1 MGTFK
6 RLVPVAVAL
15 LLKIGITVAF
25 YCYPGR
31 ELLNIEENE
40 GLRCFTFVD
49 IILFVLTMVHFITAS
64 TMDPGIFP
72 RVPPEEVVEDDLMP
86 LYKNININN
95 VAVQMKWCST
105 CKFYRPPRS
114 SHCSVCDN
122 CVQDFDHH
130 CPWLGNCIGRRNYRF
145 FCWYLAT
152 LFWIQKL
159 YALFFYFRIVFKFVS
174 SKKTLHMVFTFTCS
188 LVYIFV
194 AKKDEDFSATKKEV
208 VISIIICSLVF
219 LLFLFV
225 CGLTMFHTYLITNG
239 RTTYEQFSA
248 RYPKESPFD
257 QGCSFNWHRTFCNS
271 IPPSVINNLPS
282 FQVTNPHAFHDGE
295 TNGRAKNYIVRKDH
309 NTSQVVKLIGNEQI
323 ESVSIGSCNDI
334 GHSEMDLRASQSQGN
349 LSLANLPNGIAV
361 SIQNLAVQT
370 QKSGLVC
377 SLPEAEEYTN
387 ANANSKQDDIGTGHR
402 DLL

>member
-31 ELLNIEENE
+31 ELLNIEEND
-40 GLRCFTFVD
+40 GLRWLTLAD
-49 IILFVLTMVHFITAS
+49 IIVFVLTMVHFITAS

-72 RVPPEEVVEDDLMP
+72 RVPAEDVIEDDLMP

-152 LFWIQKL
+152 L
-159 YALFFYFRIVFKFVS
+159 
-174 SKKTLHMVFTFTCS
+174 TLHMVFTFTCS

-194 AKKDEDFSATKKEV
+194 AKKEEDFSATQKEV

-225 CGLTMFHTYLITNG
+225 CGLTIFHTYLITNG

-257 QGCSFNWHRTFCNS
+257 QGCTFNWHRTFCNS

-282 FQVTNPHAFHDGE
+282 FHVTNPHAFHDTYGANE
-295 TNGRAKNYIVRKDH
+295 NGRAKNYIVRKDH

-334 GHSEMDLRASQSQGN
+334 NIGHGYSEMDLCESQSHLSRN
-349 LSLANLPNGIAV
+349 LSLANLPNGIAA

-377 SLPEAEEYTN
+377 SLPEAEEY
-387 ANANSKQDDIGTGHR
+387 ANTGTGGNSNSKQDDIVKVT
-402 DLL
+402 DF